1 MAIEKK
7 LIHFGKLADFEAQ
20 LAAGNILGYS
30 IVFIQDANKIW
41 THGTYYD
48 CSKRGDVYQPMVSIT
63 WAELKEARD
72 NQELIPG
79 QEYRITD
86 YVTTTIQEN
95 TQSAGHKFD
104 IIVTAIDES
113 TLSEEAQAIQNFDE
127 GYFDESNLSAW
138 KIWYCLDNDTD
149 KFIWADTTN
158 GKGVIYRM
166 IDEFNNDCP
175 YDFKNIKFKRGI
187 YSSGNGITAEEDQDI
202 NVFCYTFSW
211 EESEGNIT
219 DASIKGN
226 SGVVTDIDGF
236 VSKVRDNVIKYYHKD
251 YENEEYSYKAQV
263 LNNIVFFSTFG
274 YEAHTF
280 EGVYDNKF
288 SYNCANNTFG
298 HSCRSNSFGNN
309 CYNNVFGNTFCDNL
323 IGNYCQDNLFGDFC
337 SYNSFGDSCS
347 RNYFEDR
354 CCDNSFGRYCS
365 DNSFGNFCHNN
376 SFGHKCN
383 SNSFGYY
390 CNNNSF
396 GNNCYENS
404 FEYDCSG
411 NSFGY
416 NCHNNSFEQ
425 ECSENSFENDCYSN
439 SFKGACYNNSFKNEC
454 SNNSFGNN
462 CDSNS
467 FGNYCHE
474 NSFGSDYYNNSFGN
488 DCNNNSFRP
497 GESETETFLSYCYYN
512 HFDDGC
518 SYNVIWSSDTTSVSN
533 ILKNINVNKGVSGT
547 RSNYNFINISV
558 INSEKEI
565 NVNNYNGHIYV
576 DYGDSFKITYSE
588 LVQLADNSQLI
599 PGRKYR
605 IIDYVTKT
613 IQENTRSAEHSFD
626 IIVSADDEST
636 LNENA
641 QAIHNLNHGYFDS
654 CNLAAW
660 ELKYCL
666 YNDTT
671 RFAWANDSDEITY
684 KSNNCT
690 IKDNLINGNSFIT
703 PFQFESCVWVDTDGD
718 ELDYGNN
725 HDLSDFIYE
734 WGYFENELCLYKS
747 EEGLYEEE
755 GQPDYGD
762 KYLYRGIVTVDGEQ
776 YDYWQKW
783 DASST
788 DNGGV
793 NGINVDGSGDYVY
806 ATTARIV
813 SNPEAYSVLERHK
826 GVIYYMKDEYGN
838 EAPYDFKNIQFKR
851 WQVTSSDSS
860 LAERISD
867 IENKYVGIMQ
877 TDTFENYMPTYLT
890 ISDSSDYKWFYTF
903 SYVKDGVI
911 SDLSIEPYVCDYNI
925 IKPCTSLNLPQK
937 LNNIVI
943 GGSLQGIHKNTFDS
957 DCFCMTIGDA
967 FSSNNDC
974 FCNKFGQYSR
984 ANIFLGTSIQQN
996 AFGEN
1001 AAVNLIIGNA
1011 SQNNIYNYFQSNLIL
1026 SQFVGNTIGIQFKH
1040 NTIHGDFNQNTFGIY
1055 ASNNAFYGSIK
1066 FNTFGGQTNYNTL
1079 TDVQQSSFGFG
1090 FQRNKIN
1097 YMINTS
1103 CANMFQYNDFARVT
1117 GSTFGNGCRYNTS
1130 KQSSDISSATRA
1142 YLQGCHFG
1150 DYVWYVNL
1158 YNATEG
1164 SADAILRGV
1173 TVASC
1178 IQGSESN
1185 YISVDIPIN
1194 LYSEIKI
1201 AKNLKGE
1208 IKVYC
1213 EADLIA

>member
-1 MAIEKK
+1 MAIQKRFIHFKKFSDFNSKK
-7 LIHFGKLADFEAQ
+7 LSANEANTQYTVGISGAIQDGEPDILYQSYCWIKDTKQQWTHAQ
-20 LAAGNILGYS
+20 LYGNDSTVDL
-30 IVFIQDANKIW
+30 
-41 THGTYYD
+41 TYE
-48 CSKRGDVYQPMVSIT
+48 
-63 WAELKEARD
+63 ELKSLRD
-72 NQELIPG
+72 SAQLIPG
-79 QEYRITD
+79 QQYRITD
-86 YVTTTIQEN
+86 YITTTVQEN
-95 TQSAGHKFD
+95 TQSAGHQFD
-104 IIVTAIDES
+104 IIVLALTANK
-113 TLSEEAQAIQNFDE
+113 LSEQAHAAIHEGDTYFTEAGA
-127 GYFDESNLSAW
+127 NLAAW
-138 KIWYCLDNDTD
+138 ELWYCLDNDTD
-149 KFIWADTTN
+149 KFIWADSIN

-187 YSSGNGITAEEDQDI
+187 YSSGNGITAKEDQDI

-226 SGVVTDIDGF
+226 SGVVTDMDGF
-236 VSKVRDNVIKYYHKD
+236 VSKVRDNVIKYYHKN
-251 YENEEYSYKAQV
+251 YKNEEYPYQPYKTQV
-263 LNNIVFFSTFG
+263 LNNIVFFNTFG
-274 YEAHTF
+274 YEAHTL

-288 SYNCANNTFG
+288 GPNCANNTFG

-309 CYNNVFGNTFCDNL
+309 CYNNVFA
-323 IGNYCQDNLFGDFC
+323 
-337 SYNSFGDSCS
+337 SSC
-347 RNYFEDR
+347 RQNQFE
-354 CCDNSFGRYCS
+354 SYCS
-365 DNSFGNFCHNN
+365 ENI
-376 SFGHKCN
+376 
-383 SNSFGYY
+383 
-390 CNNNSF
+390 F
-396 GNNCYENS
+396 GNNCYSNY
-404 FEYDCSG
+404 FGDDCSG
-411 NSFGY
+411 NSFGDS
-416 NCHNNSFEQ
+416 CQNNSFGKY
-425 ECSENSFENDCYSN
+425 CYS
-439 SFKGACYNNSFKNEC
+439 
-454 SNNSFGNN
+454 NSFGNN

-467 FGNYCHE
+467 FGN
-474 NSFGSDYYNNSFGN
+474 
-488 DCNNNSFRP
+488 DCSNNSFRS

-518 SYNVIWSSDTTSVSN
+518 SYNVIWNSDTTSSSN
-533 ILKNINVNKGVSGT
+533 ILKNINVNKGVGGT
-547 RSNYNFINISV
+547 HSNYNFINISV

-641 QAIHNLNHGYFDS
+641 QAIHNFNHGYFDS

-671 RFAWANDSDEITY
+671 RFAWTNNSDELVY

-703 PFQFESCVWVDTDGD
+703 PFQFESCVWVDTGGD
-718 ELDYGNN
+718 KLTYGSN
-725 HDLSDFIYE
+725 HDLSNFIYE

-747 EEGLYEEE
+747 EESLYEEE
-755 GQPDYGD
+755 GQPDYQD

-783 DASST
+783 DASTT
-788 DNGGV
+788 DNGDT

-813 SNPEAYSVLERHK
+813 SNPEEYSVLEKHK

-860 LAERISD
+860 LAEHLSD

-890 ISDSSDYKWFYTF
+890 IPDSLDCKWFYTF
-903 SYVKDGVI
+903 SHVKDGVI
-911 SDLSIEPYVCDYNI
+911 SDLSIEPHACEHNI
-925 IKPCTSLNLPQK
+925 IKPCTSLNSPQK

-943 GGSLQGIHKNTFDS
+943 GGSLEGIHKNKFEH

-967 FSSNNDC
+967 FSSNSSC
-974 FCNKFGQYSR
+974 FSNTFGQYSR
-984 ANIFLGTSIQQN
+984 ANIFLGTVIQQN
-996 AFGEN
+996 IFGEN
-1001 AAVNLIIGNA
+1001 FAVNLCVGGMSLNSI
-1011 SQNNIYNYFQSNLIL
+1011 SSYFQSNKVLNN
-1026 SQFVGNTIGIQFKH
+1026 FVGNKIGIKFTH
-1040 NTIHGDFNQNTFGIY
+1040 NAIHGEFNQNVFSTQ
-1055 ASNNAFYGSIK
+1055 ASNNTFYDSIK
-1066 FNTFGGQTNYNTL
+1066 FNTFGGQANYNTL
-1079 TDVQQSSFGFG
+1079 TAISQCRFGFG
-1090 FQRNKIN
+1090 FQHNTIN
-1097 YMINTS
+1097 YMLNT
-1103 CANMFQYNDFARVT
+1103 AGEALFQYNNFDRITAC
-1117 GSTFGNGCRYNTS
+1117 TFGNGCRYNTS
-1130 KQSSDISSATRA
+1130 KLTNDISGEIRP
-1142 YLQGCHFG
+1142 YLQGCCFG
-1150 DYVWYVNL
+1150 NYVWYTNL
-1158 YNATEG
+1158 YNSTEG
-1164 SADAILRGV
+1164 SASAPIK
-1173 TVASC
+1173 C
-1178 IQGSESN
+1178 ITIPSYFQGTESAYAHIEVPTN
-1185 YISVDIPIN
+1185 SS
-1194 LYSEIKI
+1194 SEIKV
-1201 AKNLKGE
+1201 ARNSQGD